1 MIPILWVLGIK
12 FLREESLIKENK
24 MIQEIINNQIEKIKL
39 KNRRHK
45 HVRNVGDHLLYMH
58 WGLADKAMKM
68 HTLEGKEL
76 NMHVKS
82 MTLMSSRI
90 ADYKKY
96 INLITFL
103 QK

>member
-1 MIPILWVLGIK
+1 MIPILWVLETK
-12 FLREESLIKENK
+12 FSLEESLIKENK

-39 KNRRHK
+39 KNRRYK
-45 HVRNVGDHLLYMH
+45 HIRKVGDHLLYMH
-58 WGLADKAMKM
+58 WMLSDKAMKM
-68 HTLEGKEL
+68 HTLKGREL
-76 NMHVKS
+76 NIHIKS
-82 MTLMSSRI
+82 MTIISSRI

>member
-12 FLREESLIKENK
+12 FSLEESLTKENK
-24 MIQEIINNQIEKIKL
+24 MIQEIINDQIEKIKL
-39 KNRRHK
+39 KNRRYK
-45 HVRNVGDHLLYMH
+45 HIKKVGDHLLYMH
-58 WGLADKAMKM
+58 WTLSDKAMKM
-68 HTLEGKEL
+68 HTLGGREL
-76 NMHVKS
+76 NIHIECMI
-82 MTLMSSRI
+82 LISSRI

>member
-1 MIPILWVLGIK
+1 
-12 FLREESLIKENK
+12 
-24 MIQEIINNQIEKIKL
+24 MIQEIIQNQIEKIKL
-39 KNRRHK
+39 KNRRYRHIK
-45 HVRNVGDHLLYMH
+45 KVGDHLVYMH
-58 WGLADKAMKM
+58 WRLADKAMKM

-76 NMHVKS
+76 NIHVKV

-96 INLITFL
+96 INIITFL

>member
-1 MIPILWVLGIK
+1 
-12 FLREESLIKENK
+12 

-39 KNRRHK
+39 KNRRYK

-58 WGLADKAMKM
+58 WKLSDKAMKM
-68 HTLEGKEL
+68 HILKGKEL
-76 NMHVKS
+76 NVHIKS
-82 MTLMSSRI
+82 MTIISSRI